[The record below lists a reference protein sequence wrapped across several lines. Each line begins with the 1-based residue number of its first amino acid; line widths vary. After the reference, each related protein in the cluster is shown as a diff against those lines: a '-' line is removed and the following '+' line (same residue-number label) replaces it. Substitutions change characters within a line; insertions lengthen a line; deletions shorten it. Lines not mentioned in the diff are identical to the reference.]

1 MPDINLS
8 WTPAPTNANSIGQ
21 RAKAIA
27 RVNGSVPNMTAVF
40 IPANNMGVA
49 VSSAIFRTS
58 NFNIAYRFMVEN
70 ICSSGGP
77 MANTNGIREGI
88 VFTCIPP
95 TVKAGDTTSTTY
107 TARILKGAYTQIDG
121 VNYPNSYSD
130 IEAVEFSLYDAT
142 NSTLIQGPI
151 LVNTITGTGTSESFE
166 HTFTG
171 LTGSTSYTPRFALLS
186 TIDGVVVRSDAVGY
200 LGTKCVHPAI
210 TTTNTNTSIC
220 SIYDINNQ
228 GVTSADYTYTP
239 CTSTIPM
246 TSTIPA
252 NGRFSVCAEN
262 GSVSATGNVVI
273 TQGASCGTI
282 NGGGWSV
289 TNNRTT
295 SEIQT
300 FDFAI
305 NNVQVTNG
313 NTSSVSPNN
322 SITGTSTLIP
332 TTNANVSFT
341 ISNSMINSVKLNG
354 ILPLTTSGPEG
365 TGTPVTYGWTNVN
378 SSQLNFVIMGN

>member
-8 WTPAPTNANSIGQ
+8 WTPAPANANSIGQ

-27 RVNGSVPNMTAVF
+27 RVNGAVPNMTAVF

-58 NFNIAYRFMVEN
+58 NSNIAYRFMVEN

-88 VFTCIPP
+88 VFACIPP
-95 TVKAGDTTSTTY
+95 TVKAGDTTGTTY

-121 VNYPNSYSD
+121 INYPNSYSD

-171 LTGSTSYTPRFALLS
+171 LTESTSYTPRFALLS
-186 TIDGVVVRSDAVGY
+186 TIDGIVVRSDGAGY

-210 TTTNTNTSIC
+210 TT
-220 SIYDINNQ
+220 
-228 GVTSADYTYTP
+228 GAASA
-239 CTSTIPM
+239 
-246 TSTIPA
+246 A
-252 NGRFSVCAEN
+252 
-262 GSVSATGNVVI
+262 
-273 TQGASCGTI
+273 
-282 NGGGWSV
+282 GGWSV
-289 TNNRTT
+289 TNSRTT
-295 SEIQT
+295 PEIQT

-313 NTSSVSPNN
+313 NTSSVAPNN

-341 ISNSMINSVKLNG
+341 VSNTMINVVELNG
-354 ILPLTTSGPEG
+354 ITPLTTSGPAG
-365 TGTPVTYGWTNVN
+365 TGTPITYGWTNVN